1 MSANSR
7 LVMNQ
12 TELSL
17 VQNRLECGRCGLI
30 SVGLTGFRVDF
41 SLYIFKMKLH
51 SSKEKKHEL
60 KCN

>member
-1 MSANSR
+1 MLAISR

-17 VQNRLECGRCGLI
+17 VQNRSGEWYSCGLI
-30 SVGLTGFRVDF
+30 SVGFTGFRRDF
-41 SLYIFKMKLH
+41 SLYIFKIKLY
-51 SSKEKKHEL
+51 SSKKKHEL